1 MTRSGRRE
9 ASPSGAVAAGGSPGA
24 CVRIWLIGWIVV
36 VVAPRVECGCCCLL
50 VCAGCLPYN
59 GPRSGN
65 LSHIPIGALQVLSVR
80 WKGNSLWGFIEVLDT
95 PSGRLI
101 RHLYERGCKL
111 GVSSRG
117 WASLRE
123 IPGKPYKCIMDN
135 FELITFDFVTEPST
149 RGAWLLPYA
158 GRFSAELPEQRYAEA
173 VSRLGVGAVLPEQF
187 PLLPHLRDVH
197 SFLQDY
203 LSHLKRVRPALL
215 PGAVACI
222 LSPSP
227 SRVSSVPLL
236 IEP

>member
-1 MTRSGRRE
+1 MHLWHAPLAIRQ
-9 ASPSGAVAAGGSPGA
+9 ASADTSAHAPDCA
-24 CVRIWLIGWIVV
+24 WLISQHRLDG
-36 VVAPRVECGCCCLL
+36 P
-50 VCAGCLPYN
+50 AG
-59 GPRSGN
+59 
-65 LSHIPIGALQVLSVR
+65 AQVLSVR

-158 GRFSAELPEQRYAEA
+158 GRFTAPVPEQRYAEA

-187 PLLPHLRDVH
+187 PSLPHLRDVH
-197 SFLQDY
+197 AFLQDY
-203 LSHLKRVRPALL
+203 LSHLKRVRVRHRRAACVLWFGL
-215 PGAVACI
+215 CLFMKVAQMGG
-222 LSPSP
+222 
-227 SRVSSVPLL
+227 
-236 IEP
+236 